1 MDLHY
6 IDGSPFARIVRV
18 LAREHGVDWKEIEIV
33 EFPPA
38 DSYLDLNPLGQVP
51 VLVDGGRAYFRTS
64 DASGTS
70 KRLRRNDWVQVAP
83 CTVLG
88 VCRTGPTVDATA
100 RLLIDAEASWAGEQ
114 LARRY
119 PAWRRYLS
127 SLAQLVTGRRTVYYE
142 LQPDEVPEEPT
153 VPPAVTA
160 KARKRARVRLGPAVA
175 GRRSGR

>member
-1 MDLHY
+1 MSFRPSTTDRRGQRPAGSDKPVPLASAKY
-6 IDGSPFARIVRV
+6 LLLTTFNRDGAPLATPVRV
-18 LAREHGVDWKEIEIV
+18 LA
-33 EFPPA
+33 
-38 DSYLDLNPLGQVP
+38 
-51 VLVDGGRAYFRTS
+51 DGDRAYFRTS

-127 SLAQLVTGRRTVYYE
+127 SLAQRVTGRRTVYYE

>member
-1 MDLHY
+1 MPFRPPTTDRPACEAARGGKPAPLASAKY
-6 IDGSPFARIVRV
+6 LLLTTFNRDGAPLATPVRV
-18 LAREHGVDWKEIEIV
+18 LA
-33 EFPPA
+33 
-38 DSYLDLNPLGQVP
+38 
-51 VLVDGGRAYFRTS
+51 DGDRAYFRTS

-127 SLAQLVTGRRTVYYE
+127 SLAQRVTGRRTVYYE
-142 LQPDEVPEEPT
+142 LQPDETVAEPAAA
-153 VPPAVTA
+153 PAAAASPGPQMVTRPMPV
-160 KARKRARVRLGPAVA
+160 AR
-175 GRRSGR
+175 